1 MNKQIFKETLMNEIK
16 NYGKKKKKMSKYLK
30 KFFYHTLSDLIK
42 KLYYVDDDKIKNG
55 EVINCTIKS
64 TKFVW
69 KLTKGNQINTNI

>member
-1 MNKQIFKETLMNEIK
+1 MKLKIME
-16 NYGKKKKKMSKYLK
+16 KKKKMSKYLK

-64 TKFVW
+64 RKFV
-69 KLTKGNQINTNI
+69 

>member
-1 MNKQIFKETLMNEIK
+1 MNEIK
-16 NYGKKKKKMSKYLK
+16 NYGKKKKMSKYLK

-64 TKFVW
+64 TKFV
-69 KLTKGNQINTNI
+69 